1 MKLIYIG
8 FKLAVLC
15 ESLPDNINKTVG
27 EASDNLGGS
36 DDLGGA
42 VVSCSG

>member
-15 ESLPDNINKTVG
+15 ISLHDNINRTVG

-42 VVSCSG
+42 VVS